1 MLPGGYAVDWLAAG
15 TYDRSVGL
23 SLFTLKITHKIAE
36 DTDVERDHIVDTVM
50 AANPLITVEVIRN
63 FSTGY
68 HSRNG
73 GGDLIQT
80 DGDLP
85 IIDLTRVDAPG
96 LETPEPT
103 DSRDK
108 RPAQTTFGASVGL
121 LRGSI
126 YLGLALPYV
135 LFPSVVAQVISRQ
148 EVDVPAADLRVA
160 TIFLAVLLA
169 VSATVD
175 IGLGLAVLAGRNW
188 ARLLLMFSV
197 CWRRRSRLSGMP
209 AELT

>member
-1 MLPGGYAVDWLAAG
+1 
-15 TYDRSVGL
+15 
-23 SLFTLKITHKIAE
+23 
-36 DTDVERDHIVDTVM
+36 M

-96 LETPEPT
+96 LETPGADGQP
-103 DSRDK
+103 RQAA
-108 RPAQTTFGASVGL
+108 RPDDIWRIRWAAERVDLPRT
-121 LRGSI
+121 GSDLI
-126 YLGLALPYV
+126 AV
-135 LFPSVVAQVISRQ
+135 PSVVAQVISQQ

-188 ARLLLMFSV
+188 ARLLLMFSCV
-197 CWRRRSRLSGMP
+197 GDDVRVYRNARGVDLIALTELPSVAASILVLLALSSHR
-209 AELT
+209 A